1 MQQANHQPKPILVAG
16 PCSAENR
23 EQILFSLEQ
32 AQARNVDFVRIS
44 LWKPRTKPGFDGL
57 KEEGIPLLVEAAQ
70 MGINPATEVLVAE
83 QAQAVMD
90 QVLPALGPNGQ
101 LMLWIGAR
109 NQNHYVQRGIA
120 QVAAQDSRVK
130 LMVKNQPWHS
140 DSHWEGIV
148 EHALEGGIA
157 PENLVLCHRGF
168 TPDVHN
174 PNPSGLR
181 NVADSDLA
189 MQVRAKTKLPM
200 LLDVSHIAGSTD
212 KIEEVAMDMVE
223 HAYDGLV
230 IEVHPNPR
238 FAWTDAKQQIT
249 WDELDILL
257 GKLQAS
263 ATLGAL
269 ERNAILA

>member
-1 MQQANHQPKPILVAG
+1 MKDQNAHHQKPILIAG

-44 LWKPRTKPGFDGL
+44 LWKPRTKPGFEGL

-90 QVLPALGPNGQ
+90 QVLPALGPNGK

-120 QVAAQDSRVK
+120 QVAAQDPRVH
-130 LMVKNQPWHS
+130 LMLKNQPWHS

-157 PENLVLCHRGF
+157 RENLVLCHRGF
-168 TPDVHN
+168 TPDVHH

-189 MQVRAKTKLPM
+189 MQVREKTQMPM
-200 LLDVSHIAGSTD
+200 LLDVSHIAGAAD
-212 KIEEVAMDMVE
+212 KIEEVAMEMLE

-249 WDELDILL
+249 WDELDMLL
-257 GKLQAS
+257 GKTAS
-263 ATLGAL
+263 PG
-269 ERNAILA
+269 RNAETG